1 MEMLK
6 TKEAAELLSVSQTT
20 IKRWAAMFPNFFPK
34 DRFGHYIFTGQEIGL
49 LRSIKERIEHGETLD
64 SIDLAGNKQPEP
76 AEPLHDTRPPHTP
89 DKPMQELL
97 SRIVHIEHSLDQ
109 KADEVV
115 SVQLLRQ
122 REELEDLRQM
132 IQQLAVSI
140 ETIQKPASRA
150 SSSEEMRPIATAKLQ
165 APPKKRGL
173 LRTLFSL

>member
-1 MEMLK
+1 M
-6 TKEAAELLSVSQTT
+6 
-20 IKRWAAMFPNFFPK
+20 RP
-34 DRFGHYIFTGQEIGL
+34 
-49 LRSIKERIEHGETLD
+49 LR
-64 SIDLAGNKQPEP
+64 
-76 AEPLHDTRPPHTP
+76 TP
-89 DKPMQELL
+89 DKPMEELL

-140 ETIQKPASRA
+140 ETIQKPNSKT
-150 SSSEEMRPIATAKLQ
+150 SSSEEIRPIATAKLQ